1 MLLQVLFLYTVV
13 DCGPITNL
21 TSGQVNTSK
30 GTTFGSVVTFS
41 CNAGY
46 MLSHQQ
52 VVICGADGVWS
63 PDIHCLGEKV
73 DYSGRLL
80 YWLHALMFV

>member
-13 DCGPITNL
+13 DCGPITNP
-21 TSGQVNTSK
+21 SNGQVNTSN
-30 GTTFGSVVTFS
+30 GTTFESVVTFS

-52 VVICGADGVWS
+52 MLMCGADGMWS
-63 PDIHCLGEKV
+63 PDILCLGEKV
-73 DYSGRLL
+73 DYFARL
-80 YWLHALMFV
+80 